1 MKDIE
6 RSEERAALEE
16 DIRTN
21 LDELTQVI
29 QEAAEKMGITP
40 KQFMQMVVDKFKD
53 MRELSNL
60 SPVLDQLIEEA
71 EKGVAAQGEKKAPS
85 KTRDREIE

>member
-1 MKDIE
+1 MSNIE
-6 RSEERAALEE
+6 RNEERATLEA
-16 DIRTN
+16 DIRANT
-21 LDELTQVI
+21 DELMQVI

-40 KQFMQMVVDKFKD
+40 KQFMQQVVEKYKD

-71 EKGVAAQGEKKAPS
+71 EKGIAAKSEKTPTKNHED
-85 KTRDREIE
+85 RDI